1 MHKWNMTSKHKTC
14 KGGLKSRYLRM
25 CLNLNDYKFK
35 TGRYVYRSTY
45 MNSMVSTNQ
54 NPQLYTQKN

>member
-1 MHKWNMTSKHKTC
+1 MTSKHKTC

-45 MNSMVSTNQ
+45 MNSMGSTNQ
-54 NPQLYTQKN
+54 NPQLYTQEN